1 MAQSIA
7 LQKQPKIVMT
17 DGNDVSNNQKAQPQK
32 RTILSM
38 AGKAVVYLLMS
49 IIGMLWSI
57 SRPIIDKL
65 LGVMIL
71 GSAAGAYLFH
81 HSGNDKAF
89 FITLGA
95 LVMSVVIKALMY
107 GRYHR

>member
-1 MAQSIA
+1 MAQSLA

-17 DGNDVSNNQKAQPQK
+17 DGNDVSSNQKEQPQK

-38 AGKAVVYLLMS
+38 VGKAVVYLLVS
-49 IIGMLWSI
+49 IIGMLWSL
-57 SRPIIDKL
+57 SRPIFDKL

-89 FITLGA
+89 YITLGA
-95 LVMSVVIKALMY
+95 LVISFVIKALMH

>member
-17 DGNDVSNNQKAQPQK
+17 DGNDVNNNQKAQPQK
-32 RTILSM
+32 RSILSM

-49 IIGMLWSI
+49 IIGMLWSL

-65 LGVMIL
+65 LGVIIL

-81 HSGNDKAF
+81 HADNDKAF
-89 FITLGA
+89 YITLGA
-95 LVMSVVIKALMY
+95 LVISIVIKALMH
-107 GRYHR
+107 GRYNR